1 MALPKNYSIWLA
13 VDYDGIEKAFWCK
26 PKRCEKHGEWWGDKM
41 VLPHGSVKKLIGREL
56 SWSDEPV
63 ELKEEQLMFGFYV
76 VLTIVVLFTAFMGG
90 VIGYLIGKYWKR

>member
-13 VDYDGIEKAFWCK
+13 VDYDGIEKAFWNK